1 MDEIKIEYDKEA
13 RISWAHYLQ
22 LYKNFYNY
30 FESNQFESPY
40 YNALKYLIFGLIK
53 RDIPNELKWK
63 FFDSYLINME
73 LIPYHLT

>member
-40 YNALKYLIFGLIK
+40 YNALKYLIYNIQCETILHSGYVVKLSNYIDLF
-53 RDIPNELKWK
+53 
-63 FFDSYLINME
+63 IN
-73 LIPYHLT
+73 